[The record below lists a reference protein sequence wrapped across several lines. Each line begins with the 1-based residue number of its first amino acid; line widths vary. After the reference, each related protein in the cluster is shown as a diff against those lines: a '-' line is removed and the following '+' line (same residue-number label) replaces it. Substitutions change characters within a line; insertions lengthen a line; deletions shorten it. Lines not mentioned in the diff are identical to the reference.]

1 MKQVQPNRVSTT
13 PPKSSSTAL
22 LKHTPM
28 PGVVPATPQD
38 RLEHIEDW
46 TKLSDEA
53 RKRRGMVAANRRDLD
68 ELKSMLG
75 AYFNL
80 YGDKGLGSHP
90 KTLKLYLKA
99 LEELLE
105 LLPGEN
111 LLRPSKDMGVLFMRK
126 LQARVVEEHGKRKHL
141 APSTMNVK
149 LYGVKTFYKALR
161 WATGIEARPFDD
173 VSPIPDPT
181 DPAEK
186 RLPYKPKE
194 VEKLLEVCGEDLRLK
209 AIILLGCHGGLR
221 IHEVAKLAWRD
232 VQWARQT
239 FTIVGKGGKKARVRM
254 SNRLLETLSTL
265 KPLEDEQKRRQ
276 ARLGKVLPY
285 AEDRIRQLFRSL
297 CQRAGVEYDERAFHA
312 TRHFAGEQTYQRSD
326 KNLSLTAAHLRHENL
341 RHTRRYSKIGTDQ
354 TASVVDTL

>member
-1 MKQVQPNRVSTT
+1 MTVKGISKQQRAQERRGATGLAKRSLPGVAPTT
-13 PPKSSSTAL
+13 P
-22 LKHTPM
+22 
-28 PGVVPATPQD
+28 QQ

-46 TKLSDEA
+46 TKLSDED
-53 RKRRGMVAANRRDLD
+53 RKRRGMVAANLKNIN
-68 ELKSMLG
+68 ELKSMTS
-75 AYFNL
+75 AYFHL

-99 LEELLE
+99 LEDLLE

-126 LQARVVEEHGKRKHL
+126 LQALVVEEHGKRKRL
-141 APSTMNVK
+141 APATMNVK

-194 VEKLLEVCGEDLRLK
+194 VETLLEVCGEDARLK
-209 AIILLGCHGGLR
+209 AIVLLGCHGGLR
-221 IHEVAKLAWRD
+221 IHEVAKLEWKD
-232 VQWARQT
+232 IQWQRQT
-239 FTIVGKGGKKARVRM
+239 FRIEGKGGKMARVRM
-254 SNRLLETLSTL
+254 SNRLVETLRQV
-265 KPLEDEQKRRQ
+265 KPLPDEQKRRQ
-276 ARLGKVLPY
+276 ARIGKVLPY
-285 AEDRIRQLFRSL
+285 AEDRIRQLFKSL
-297 CQRAGVEYDERAFHA
+297 CARADVEYDERAFHA

-354 TASVVDTL
+354 TASVIDEL

>member
-1 MKQVQPNRVSTT
+1 MKQPQSKGVVRKPVA
-13 PPKSSSTAL
+13 SSTAL
-22 LKHTPM
+22 VKRKL
-28 PGVVPATPQD
+28 PGIVPTTPQD

-46 TKLSDEA
+46 TKLSDED
-53 RKRRGMVAANRRDLD
+53 RKRRGVVAANRRDVN
-68 ELKSMLG
+68 ELKSMMS
-75 AYFNL
+75 AYFHL

-99 LEELLE
+99 LEDLLE

-126 LQARVVEEHGKRKHL
+126 LQALVVEEHGKRKHL

-173 VSPIPDPT
+173 VPPIPDPT

-194 VEKLLEVCGEDLRLK
+194 VEKLLEVCGEDVRLK
-209 AIILLGCHGGLR
+209 AIVLLGCHGGLR
-221 IHEVAKLAWRD
+221 IHEVAKLAWKDIRW
-232 VQWARQT
+232 QGQT
-239 FTIVGKGGKKARVRM
+239 FKIEGKGGKVARVRM
-254 SNRLLETLSTL
+254 SNRLVETLREL
-265 KPLEDEQKRRQ
+265 KSLPDEQKRRQ
-276 ARLGKVLPY
+276 ARIGKVLPY
-285 AEDRIRQLFRSL
+285 AEDRIRQLFKSL
-297 CQRAGVEYDERAFHA
+297 CSRAGVEYDERAFHA

-354 TASVVDTL
+354 TASVIDTL